1 MVRMGIKLPAEEYVM
16 NGTRHTGTSV
26 AVYKDLKEQILH
38 LELPPGS
45 AISEID
51 TAATFHVSRTP
62 VRDAF
67 KMLEREGLLEVRPHI
82 GTFVS
87 LIDLNMISR
96 YTKEQIV
103 LITTGSQG
111 EPMSALTRMVRQI
124 PGIPHPPAVAAP
136 VRTSGTGSARRGTRP
151 GLHH

>member
-1 MVRMGIKLPAEEYVM
+1 M

-67 KMLEREGLLEVRPHI
+67 LKCL
-82 GTFVS
+82 
-87 LIDLNMISR
+87 
-96 YTKEQIV
+96 
-103 LITTGSQG
+103 
-111 EPMSALTRMVRQI
+111 SARGFWRS
-124 PGIPHPPAVAAP
+124 A
-136 VRTSGTGSARRGTRP
+136 RTSVHSSP
-151 GLHH
+151 